1 MIELD
6 LISLGLKET
15 ERRRRESEGVQRI
28 TGVPFGRRASDKVQG
43 KECFE
48 PDHGEPQLGGREL

>member
-6 LISLGLKET
+6 PINLGLKET

-28 TGVPFGRRASDKVQG
+28 TGVPFG
-43 KECFE
+43 
-48 PDHGEPQLGGREL
+48 